1 MTLIL
6 FINLGAIYFNYT
18 HPADFCELY
27 PVHNYLLEIY
37 DLPSEV
43 LISAQNRATFI
54 AENIVINGNLSENAA
69 YSFRIFVSNSVGT
82 VASNRTHFCKLSIK
96 GMHVEGS

>member
-1 MTLIL
+1 MSVIL

-18 HPADFCELY
+18 QPADFCEFH
-27 PVHNYLLEIY
+27 PVHNYLLEVYIS
-37 DLPSEV
+37 PSQV

-69 YSFRIFVSNSVGT
+69 YSFRIFVTNSVGT
-82 VASNRTHFCKLSIK
+82 VASNRTHFCKK
-96 GMHVEGS
+96 G

>member
-1 MTLIL
+1 MPRVSIT
-6 FINLGAIYFNYT
+6 NMQ
-18 HPADFCELY
+18 PAEFCESY
-27 PVHNYLLEIY
+27 PVLNYSLEIY
-37 DLPSEV
+37 ASPSEV

-54 AENIVINGNLSENAA
+54 AENIIISGNLSENAA
-69 YSFRIFVSNSVGT
+69 YSFRIFVSNFVGT